1 MNAMEKIS
9 SNLRNR
15 VSDLKEQKREGR
27 KIIGYIPG
35 KYLPEELILACG
47 ATPVPVSI
55 FRGGDHEAVLISG
68 AYHPRW
74 LDTFCRA
81 QIGYKMLSEEAVY
94 QMIDI
99 LIAPITDTN
108 TRAIADGWEYYTD
121 LEIFRFGVPH
131 RKTERALNYY
141 LDGLNLFKEKLEV
154 LTGTTITDEALK
166 EAIDLCNRERRLFR
180 EINVMRKSETV
191 PISSLDFVTL
201 NHSSFIADKRFM
213 VDALEE
219 LVSELK
225 TKQDSAPGGQRILF
239 TGSTLA
245 LGDYTIFRLIEEA
258 GGTVVTEEFAEG
270 LRPYE
275 VDVPANGDLM
285 RSLAES
291 YFTNQVCTA
300 FFRPGRERL
309 DYLVDLSKEF
319 KVDGVIWY
327 QMMYRD
333 SYDLESYY
341 FPQILK
347 KGADVPMLKIETD
360 YDSAETGQ
368 FRTRI
373 ETFIET
379 TRR

>member
-1 MNAMEKIS
+1 
-9 SNLRNR
+9 
-15 VSDLKEQKREGR
+15 
-27 KIIGYIPG
+27 
-35 KYLPEELILACG
+35 
-47 ATPVPVSI
+47 
-55 FRGGDHEAVLISG
+55 
-68 AYHPRW
+68 
-74 LDTFCRA
+74 
-81 QIGYKMLSEEAVY
+81 
-94 QMIDI
+94 
-99 LIAPITDTN
+99 
-108 TRAIADGWEYYTD
+108 
-121 LEIFRFGVPH
+121 
-131 RKTERALNYY
+131 
-141 LDGLNLFKEKLEV
+141 
-154 LTGTTITDEALK
+154 
-166 EAIDLCNRERRLFR
+166 
-180 EINVMRKSETV
+180 
-191 PISSLDFVTL
+191 
-201 NHSSFIADKRFM
+201 M